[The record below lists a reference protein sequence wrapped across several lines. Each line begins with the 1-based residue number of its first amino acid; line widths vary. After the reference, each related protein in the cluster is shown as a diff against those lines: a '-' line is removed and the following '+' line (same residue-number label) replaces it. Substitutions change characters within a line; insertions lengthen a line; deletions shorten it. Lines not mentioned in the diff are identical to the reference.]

1 MGAGSADGG
10 GLSQFV
16 GLDCVG
22 ATDLGK
28 AGPRCDSDGY
38 AGPWFAE
45 SDCCAL
51 AAHTQLSNAAAIT
64 GIRNISVSLDTGLM
78 PGGQGRSRGK
88 GAEIP
93 WLSSAKVNF
102 LGAQVVN
109 AGH

>member
-1 MGAGSADGG
+1 MGTGSADGG

-38 AGPWFAE
+38 AGPWFAK
-45 SDCCAL
+45 SDCCAF

-64 GIRNISVSLDTGLM
+64 GIRNISASLDTVLM
-78 PGGQGRSRGK
+78 PGEARSFQGGK
-88 GAEIP
+88 
-93 WLSSAKVNF
+93 KVF
-102 LGAQVVN
+102 RYRDYRAPK
-109 AGH
+109 